1 MINSMTGYGRCC
13 ETIGGREIAI
23 DIKCVNHRYY
33 EPSFR
38 VTRAYSY
45 LEETAKAYISKKVE
59 RGKLEL
65 SISITDSSG
74 EAKIGFN
81 NDIARSYYDSLKK
94 LAEEF
99 SLEFKPDAY
108 AIARMPEVFSLCR
121 QEVDES
127 EIWAQVVPVLDGALA
142 KFFEMRANEGAK
154 LAADVESRLQ
164 EIEKLVAFVET
175 RSGAYRER
183 YFERLRQQ
191 MTDLLNT
198 TNIDESRILMEAAIY
213 ADKAAVDEETVRL
226 RSHIDQMHGF
236 LKAKEPVGKKMD
248 FLVQEFN
255 REANTIGSKANDIE
269 VTRAVVE
276 LKAQIEKI
284 REQIQNIE

>member
-13 ETIGGREIAI
+13 ETVGGREIAI

-38 VTRAYSY
+38 VARAYSY

-65 SISITDSSG
+65 SISINDFAGDT
-74 EAKIGFN
+74 KIGYN
-81 NDIARSYYDSLKK
+81 REIAKSYYDSLKS
-94 LAEEF
+94 LSEEL
-99 SLEFKPDAY
+99 SLDFRPDVY
-108 AIARMPEVFSLCR
+108 AIARMPEVFSLSK

-127 EIWAQVVPVLDGALA
+127 EIWGQVQPVLDGALSM
-142 KFFEMRANEGAK
+142 FFEMRKNEGKK
-154 LAADVESRLQ
+154 LAEDVEYRLN
-164 EIEKLVAFVET
+164 EIEKLVTFIESRSAAF
-175 RSGAYRER
+175 RQR
-183 YFERLRQQ
+183 YFERIHQQ
-191 MTDLLNT
+191 MTELLGT
-198 TNIDESRILMEAAIY
+198 VNIDQSRILMEAAIF

-226 RSHIDQMHGF
+226 RSHIDQMRGF
-236 LKAKEPVGKKMD
+236 LTAKEPVGKKMD
-248 FLVQEFN
+248 FLIQEFN
-255 REANTIGSKANDIE
+255 REANTIGSKANDID
-269 VTRAVVE
+269 VTKSVVE